1 MTPIQPEKDSSWRN
15 YQRIRFIKGFY
26 CIRHLVKDLFDNYE
40 KNNDISHEKINTLLE
55 THLRELRKLSD
66 ILYRL
71 PDDKTVDRKKQRGF
85 DKVLVELCHEL
96 DKTRENIRIIETYEE
111 EIAPEEDKVFKALN
125 RLDKQIYSAA
135 QRDLPTKLR
144 RAKRII
150 DILAPLF
157 EQILPIYRNN
167 RVVLRTLYFDRSEL
181 DKLCKP
187 STVEYF
193 FPIIY
198 DSTAEGY
205 QELILSLIRTK
216 HLDHA
221 KTALNEFEIWT
232 KQNSQY
238 TELYQATF
246 DEFQKNQ

>member
-1 MTPIQPEKDSSWRN
+1 MPKQLTQDSSWRN

-26 CIRHLVKDLFDNYE
+26 YIRHLVKDLFDSYE
-40 KNNDISHEKINTLLE
+40 QNNDISHEKINNLLE

-71 PDDKTVDRKKQRGF
+71 PDDINIDRKKQRGF

-96 DKTRENIRIIETYEE
+96 DKTRENIRIIETYGEE
-111 EIAPEEDKVFKALN
+111 TAPEEDKFFKALN
-125 RLDKQIYSAA
+125 RLDKQIFSAA
-135 QRDLPTKLR
+135 QRDLPLQLR
-144 RAKRII
+144 RVKRII

-157 EQILPIYRNN
+157 EQILPIYRENYI
-167 RVVLRTLYFDRSEL
+167 VLRTLYFDRTEL

-205 QELILSLIRTK
+205 QELIRSLIRTK
-216 HLDHA
+216 HLNHA
-221 KTALNEFEIWT
+221 KTALDEFEQWV
-232 KQNSQY
+232 KNNSRY
-238 TELYQATF
+238 TELYQTTYA
-246 DEFQKNQ
+246 EFQNNQ